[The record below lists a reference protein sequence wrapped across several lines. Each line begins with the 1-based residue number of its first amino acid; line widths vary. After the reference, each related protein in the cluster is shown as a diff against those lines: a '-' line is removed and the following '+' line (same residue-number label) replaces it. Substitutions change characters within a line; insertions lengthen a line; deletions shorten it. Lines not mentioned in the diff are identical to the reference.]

1 MDNEN
6 AGAQR
11 DVSNE
16 ECRPPPQQDSGLD
29 GVPIPF
35 ASPRLLWRMKAPTHR
50 EKDALDLLFLRQWF
64 AERGEQ
70 PPAVGGPPPRI

>member
-1 MDNEN
+1 VEDEN

-16 ECRPPPQQDSGLD
+16 ECRPPKQEDLVALCRELNRRGGKYVVVREVD

-35 ASPRLLWRMKAPTHR
+35 ASPRLL
-50 EKDALDLLFLRQWF
+50 
-64 AERGEQ
+64 
-70 PPAVGGPPPRI
+70 